1 MQVERLTNRL
11 LLCTLAWLL
20 GLVPLSAQHAAE
32 EPLLE
37 LPHAARHAFRHHLA
51 LTPSFTT
58 LLVAEGEAQ
67 TLPTL
72 GLDYEAH
79 IGRSMGAGLYVEA
92 LFGESAME
100 WMAGLPLFVHPSGHF
115 HFLLAPELKWTE
127 EAEAWRRTAGVRLGM
142 AYDFHFA
149 HLSLSPTL
157 NADLLHE
164 LAELNYGLSVG
175 WGF

>member
-1 MQVERLTNRL
+1 MSHMFLFAITW
-11 LLCTLAWLL
+11 LC
-20 GLVPLSAQHAAE
+20 GLVPLVAQHMAAR
-32 EPLLE
+32 PLFE
-37 LPHAARHAFRHHLA
+37 LPRQEEHHTFRHHVA

-58 LLVAEGEAQ
+58 LLATGSEAQ

-72 GLDYEAH
+72 ALDCEVH
-79 IGRSMGAGLYVEA
+79 IGRVMGAGLYVEA
-92 LFGESAME
+92 LFGESEME

-115 HFLLAPELKWTE
+115 HFLLAPELKWTQQ
-127 EAEAWRRTAGVRLGM
+127 EAEVWRRVGGVRLGM

-149 HLSLSPTL
+149 HLSISPTF
-157 NADLLHE
+157 NADLLYE